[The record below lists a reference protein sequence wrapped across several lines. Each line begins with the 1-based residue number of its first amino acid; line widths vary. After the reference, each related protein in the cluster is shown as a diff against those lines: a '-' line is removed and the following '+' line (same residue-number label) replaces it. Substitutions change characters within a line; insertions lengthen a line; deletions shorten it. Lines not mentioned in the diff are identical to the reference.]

1 MPMLKLMSVCAAHG
15 SCRFSTTWSQEA
27 PGGAVAKLEVAEPA
41 ICSGM
46 RRHRF
51 RYGVRPWSRQIAEP
65 IDNNGRFC
73 SCRTSTQC
81 SHVPED
87 GFAAIGAAHGH
98 VAACRSSLHSAQL
111 SHDSGGGCAVTSGR
125 RMQQMIYDKVRGQ
138 GSRKRAEG
146 LLPRIQPRCS
156 AVLALRPYE
165 PSLLTRLILRT

>member
-15 SCRFSTTWSQEA
+15 GCWFSTTWSQEA

-51 RYGVRPWSRQIAEP
+51 RYGVRPWSRQIAES

-73 SCRTSTQC
+73 GCRTSTRC
-81 SHVPED
+81 SPVPGE
-87 GFAAIGAAHGH
+87 GFAAIGATHGH
-98 VAACRSSLHSAQL
+98 IAACRSSWPSFHSAQP
-111 SHDSGGGCAVTSGR
+111 SRDSGGCSVTSGR
-125 RMQQMIYDKVRGQ
+125 RIQQMICGKARSR

-146 LLPRIQPRCS
+146 LLPRNRPRCS
-156 AVLALRPYE
+156 AVLGTE
-165 PSLLTRLILRT
+165 TI

>member
-15 SCRFSTTWSQEA
+15 GCWFSTTWSQEA

-51 RYGVRPWSRQIAEP
+51 RYGVRPWSRQIAES

-73 SCRTSTQC
+73 GCRTSTRC
-81 SHVPED
+81 SPVPGE
-87 GFAAIGAAHGH
+87 GFAAIGATHGH
-98 VAACRSSLHSAQL
+98 IAACRSSRPSFHSAQP
-111 SHDSGGGCAVTSGR
+111 SHDSGGLRSHERSSHTANDSR
-125 RMQQMIYDKVRGQ
+125 QVRGQ

-146 LLPRIQPRCS
+146 LLPRNRPRCS
-156 AVLALRPYE
+156 AVLGTE
-165 PSLLTRLILRT
+165 TI

>member
-73 SCRTSTQC
+73 GCRTSTPC
-81 SHVPED
+81 SHVQGD
-87 GFAAIGAAHGH
+87 CFAAIATAHGH
-98 VAACRSSLHSAQL
+98 IAACRSSWPSFHSAQP
-111 SHDSGGGCAVTSGR
+111 SRDSGGLRSHERSPHTANDLRQSTQSGLT
-125 RMQQMIYDKVRGQ
+125 QKSRGPIAAQ
-138 GSRKRAEG
+138 SASMFSGSWH
-146 LLPRIQPRCS
+146 
-156 AVLALRPYE
+156 
-165 PSLLTRLILRT
+165 

>member
-27 PGGAVAKLEVAEPA
+27 PGGTFAKLEVAEPA

-51 RYGVRPWSRQIAEP
+51 RYGVRPWSQQIAES
-65 IDNNGRFC
+65 IDNKGWFC
-73 SCRTSTQC
+73 GCRISTQC
-81 SHVPED
+81 SPVPGD

-98 VAACRSSLHSAQL
+98 VAACRPSFHRAQL
-111 SHDSGGGCAVTSGR
+111 SHDSGGCAVTNGR
-125 RMQQMIYDKVRGQ
+125 LIQQMIYGKVRGQ

-165 PSLLTRLILRT
+165 PSLLTTLMLRT

>member
-65 IDNNGRFC
+65 IDNKGWFC

-111 SHDSGGGCAVTSGR
+111 SHDSGGLRSHERSSHTANDLRQSPRSGLTQKSGR
-125 RMQQMIYDKVRGQ
+125 PI
-138 GSRKRAEG
+138 AAH
-146 LLPRIQPRCS
+146 S
-156 AVLALRPYE
+156 ASMFSGFGTP
-165 PSLLTRLILRT
+165 TI